1 MCRHSSP
8 ESKIPLRYRF
18 HRELNDLTVSARKIF
33 WESYV
38 KTNVLYSQPKCKTPT
53 HWKIYEAKWNYHRF
67 RRNKLKKNSRFGE
80 HSSTKARARITL
92 SFGAKPYATPRA
104 HLGMSERFS
113 FEPRKPEY
121 SASRFCSQ
129 IVQARIGHS
138 NIDNLHGR
146 PFGQNHGPFLHPG
159 YTALFW
165 TLNWTFILHW
175 CLFMCSARWS
185 DLEKLR
191 SQCWHLKGLRPV
203 CLRWCRV
210 SSSDRAN
217 RHSHPSQEQ
226 LYGFSPGND
235 KWDNVEI
242 QTAHVIDIPH
252 APGLCRLER
261 RRLLMT

>member
-1 MCRHSSP
+1 
-8 ESKIPLRYRF
+8 
-18 HRELNDLTVSARKIF
+18 
-33 WESYV
+33 
-38 KTNVLYSQPKCKTPT
+38 
-53 HWKIYEAKWNYHRF
+53 
-67 RRNKLKKNSRFGE
+67 
-80 HSSTKARARITL
+80 
-92 SFGAKPYATPRA
+92 
-104 HLGMSERFS
+104 MSERFS
-113 FEPRKPEY
+113 FETRKPEY

-165 TLNWTFILHW
+165 TLNWSFILHW

-252 APGLCRLER
+252 APGLCKTRAASLVEDLNMSSRFIKRIFRTSPKFWQLNRLVDADVPVWVRWWAFRCE
-261 RRLLMT
+261 LFV